1 MDFLTLRL
9 SPDGRQAAVGSD
21 QGEVQLFDV
30 ATGRPG
36 PVLRG
41 HAGAVESLEYSPD
54 GRQLGSGARD
64 GTIRLW
70 DPATGRQ
77 QFVLRGEG
85 KGTPDLHYRSDGK
98 RIASLEALTEAGK
111 VKCRLWDATTGQQ
124 LAILGESPAT
134 GSWQVLTISSRR
146 QACGRLGR
154 EIHPHVRCGH
164 GPPAL
169 RPGPS
174 RVAGR

>member
-1 MDFLTLRL
+1 MIYLTMRL

-21 QGEVQLFDV
+21 QGAVHLFDV

-36 PVLRG
+36 PVLWG

-77 QFVLRGEG
+77 EFVLRGEG
-85 KGTPDLHYRSDGK
+85 TGTPYLYSRSAPPTEG
-98 RIASLEALTEAGK
+98 SEA
-111 VKCRLWDATTGQQ
+111 V
-124 LAILGESPAT
+124 
-134 GSWQVLTISSRR
+134 
-146 QACGRLGR
+146 
-154 EIHPHVRCGH
+154 
-164 GPPAL
+164 
-169 RPGPS
+169 PGYTK
-174 RVAGR
+174 